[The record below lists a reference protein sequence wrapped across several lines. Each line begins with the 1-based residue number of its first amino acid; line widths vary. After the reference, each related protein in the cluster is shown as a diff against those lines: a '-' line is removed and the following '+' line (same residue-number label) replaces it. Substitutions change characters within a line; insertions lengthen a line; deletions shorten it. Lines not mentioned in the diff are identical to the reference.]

1 MKIVKDYMM
10 KLGFVF
16 KEIFK
21 AGPSVFF
28 LSVSSMVIAGI
39 SPV

>member
-21 AGPSVFF
+21 AGPSVFSF
-28 LSVSSMVIAGI
+28 L
-39 SPV
+39 

>member
-1 MKIVKDYMM
+1 MKMIKDYMM

-21 AGPSVFF
+21 AGPSAMS
-28 LSVSSMVIAGI
+28 LS
-39 SPV
+39 